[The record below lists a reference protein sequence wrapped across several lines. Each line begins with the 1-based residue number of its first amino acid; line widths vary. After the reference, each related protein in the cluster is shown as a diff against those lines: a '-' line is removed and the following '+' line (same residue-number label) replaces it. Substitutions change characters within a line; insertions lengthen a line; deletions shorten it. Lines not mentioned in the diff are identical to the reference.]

1 MKMSILALLVS
12 AVVAQ
17 AAPVEFDLSP
27 PGKDRAVGLS
37 PTNEVPAVT
46 NSTGSGGEISGGI
59 TFDPTNGILNLA
71 VGYGSAAGFSNLTG
85 AATAA
90 HIHGPATTGVTASV
104 IVDLAPYVFPAND
117 PAQGGVIFG
126 SVTLPTNSVADLM
139 AGLLYLN
146 IHTATNANGEIRG
159 QLIPVPPLETN
170 APPTLL
176 CPTSSVVQ
184 CSNKPTT
191 LTARVSDPDGD
202 ALTVVWTVNGA
213 PIQTNQVPASTGTNP
228 PVKVKLCA
236 IFPLGTNVVDISVS
250 DSGSNTVSCS
260 STLTVIDTIPPV
272 ITSATASPNKI
283 WPPNHKMVDVKL
295 SVCAKDQCGPA
306 SWKIISVSSNEPVN
320 GLGDGDTSPDWEIV
334 NGHSL
339 RVRAERSGKGNGR
352 VYTIKVQAQ
361 DESGNSSKV
370 SSITVLVPK
379 SHGK

>member
-1 MKMSILALLVS
+1 MKKSILVLLVS
-12 AVVAQ
+12 LAISQ
-17 AAPVEFDLSP
+17 AAPVDFDLSP
-27 PGKDRAVGLS
+27 PGTDSAVGLS

-59 TFDPTNGILNLA
+59 TFDPTNGVLNLA

-90 HIHGPATTGVTASV
+90 HIHGPGTTGAIAGVL
-104 IVDLAPYVFPAND
+104 VDLAPYVFPAND

-126 SVTLPTNSVADLM
+126 SVLLPTNSIADLL

-146 IHTATNANGEIRG
+146 IHTATNSSGEIRG
-159 QLIPVPPLETN
+159 QLILVPAPETN

-176 CPTSSVVQ
+176 CPTSAVVQ
-184 CSNKPTT
+184 CSNKPIT

-213 PIQTNQVPASTGTNP
+213 PIQTNQVPASSGSNP
-228 PVKVKLCA
+228 PVKVKLSA

-250 DSGSNTVSCS
+250 DSGSNTVACT

-272 ITSATASPNKI
+272 ISATASPNKL
-283 WPPNHKMVDVKL
+283 WPPNHKMVEVKL
-295 SVCAKDQCGPA
+295 NVTVKDQCGPA

-320 GLGDGDTSPDWEIV
+320 DQGDGNTSPDWEIV
-334 NGHSL
+334 NDRCVKL
-339 RVRAERSGKGNGR
+339 RAERSGKGNGR
-352 VYTIKVQAQ
+352 IYTIKVQAK
-361 DESGNSSKV
+361 DAAGNLSKV
-370 SSITVLVPK
+370 CSVTVTVPK
-379 SHGK
+379 SQGR